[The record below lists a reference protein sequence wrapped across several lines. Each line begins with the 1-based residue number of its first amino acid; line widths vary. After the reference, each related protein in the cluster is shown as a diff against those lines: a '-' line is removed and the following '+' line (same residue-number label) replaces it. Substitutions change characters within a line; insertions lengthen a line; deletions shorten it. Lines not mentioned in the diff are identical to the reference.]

1 MGLLDRPY
9 GETHTLGVSRGPV
22 AGFPFL
28 ASGPPSR
35 MRRLVSNIFQITRLL
50 TGVAVFLLPGLLATW
65 LIFVAIFPDTLRRYE
80 MSNLEMLI
88 FAAGVFGLSYFAYR
102 ATSWKR
108 VMGLVAPLYL
118 YDDWLSTRGE

>member
-1 MGLLDRPY
+1 
-9 GETHTLGVSRGPV
+9 
-22 AGFPFL
+22 
-28 ASGPPSR
+28 
-35 MRRLVSNIFQITRLL
+35 MRRLFSNIFEITRLL

-65 LIFVAIFPDTLRRYE
+65 LIFITIFPDTLRRYE

-102 ATSWKR
+102 ATPWKR
-108 VMGLVAPLYL
+108 VMDLVAPVYL